1 MQKVRSLGLLKEGTL
16 QSEEAVDKA
25 KKLKI
30 KRRSCK

>member
-25 KKLKI
+25 KEV
-30 KRRSCK
+30 